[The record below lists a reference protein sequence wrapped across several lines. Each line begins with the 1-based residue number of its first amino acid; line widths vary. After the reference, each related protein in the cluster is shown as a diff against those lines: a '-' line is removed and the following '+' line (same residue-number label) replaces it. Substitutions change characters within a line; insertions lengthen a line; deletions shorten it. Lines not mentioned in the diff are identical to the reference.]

1 MKEKARA
8 LTGAVLLLVLAQTL
22 LLLWKAALGA
32 LLTPDA
38 FGEKMITMSGMAL
51 LTAASFQLCRKKGI
65 GLHFLPGRVSRGYL
79 IAAVLTAVLILASP
93 DNYTQGARGPL
104 LRLYASIITPL
115 FEELIFRGWLFG
127 RLEGAGLRGWAAV
140 WISAGLFSLWH
151 IGYILGALWAG
162 QWLSLTKLAVGLAYG
177 LITGA
182 VRHKTG
188 GWMPSLLVHAAL
200 NTLLG

>member
-1 MKEKARA
+1 MKEKTRA
-8 LTGAVLLLVLAQTL
+8 LTGAVLLLVLAQAL

-32 LLTPDA
+32 LLSPDA
-38 FGEKMITMSGMAL
+38 FGEKLITMAGMAL
-51 LTAASFQLCRKKGI
+51 LTVAILLLCRRKGI
-65 GLHFLPGRVSRGYL
+65 ELHFLPQRVSRGYV

-104 LRLYASIITPL
+104 LRLYASVVTPL

-127 RLEGAGLRGWAAV
+127 RLEGAGL
-140 WISAGLFSLWH
+140 FSLWH
-151 IGYILGALWAG
+151 IGYILSALGAG
-162 QWLSLTKLAVGLAYG
+162 QWLSLTKLAVGLVYG

-182 VRHKTG
+182 VRGKTG
-188 GWMPSLLVHAAL
+188 CWMPSLLVHAAL

>member
-1 MKEKARA
+1 MKDKARA
-8 LTGAVLLLVLAQTL
+8 LTGAVLLLALAQAL

-32 LLTPDA
+32 LLSPDA

-51 LTAASFQLCRKKGI
+51 LTAA
-65 GLHFLPGRVSRGYL
+65 
-79 IAAVLTAVLILASP
+79 A
-93 DNYTQGARGPL
+93 PL
-104 LRLYASIITPL
+104 RQYH
-115 FEELIFRGWLFG
+115 